1 MSFRFRL
8 GPFTFGRTGTRLSL
22 WRSKVGLSI
31 PLSRKGR
38 SFGKIGF
45 GPFRWFFTGSP
56 AAPPPARGG
65 KAELENA
72 QQMLGSYE
80 GEAIKAIRSDRQF
93 LEKLRRYGVPWR
105 GVQERLKGEL
115 PDLLSDRDKIAY
127 GLVPKAMDA
136 VFGQQETAWKT
147 ERRPSKSGSGYTTWI
162 MIIETGTADRTAP
175 ATS

>member
-31 PLSRKGR
+31 PLSGKGL

-56 AAPPPARGG
+56 AARGG
-65 KAELENA
+65 EAEVENE
-72 QQMLGSYE
+72 QRMLGSYE
-80 GEAIKAIRSDRQF
+80 GEAIKVFRSDRQF

-105 GVQERLKGEL
+105 GV
-115 PDLLSDRDKIAY
+115 
-127 GLVPKAMDA
+127 
-136 VFGQQETAWKT
+136 
-147 ERRPSKSGSGYTTWI
+147 
-162 MIIETGTADRTAP
+162 
-175 ATS
+175 

>member
-1 MSFRFRL
+1 MSFRLGL
-8 GPFTFGRTGTRLSL
+8 GPFTFGPTGTRLSL

-45 GPFRWFFTGSP
+45 GRFSWFFSESPGATP
-56 AAPPPARGG
+56 AARAGE
-65 KAELENA
+65 AELANE
-72 QQMLGSYE
+72 QHMLGSYQ
-80 GEAIKAIRSDRQF
+80 GEVIKAFRADRQF

-115 PDLLSDRDKIAY
+115 PNRLSDRDKVAY
-127 GLVPKAMDA
+127 GLVPKAMEA
-136 VFGQQETAWKT
+136 VFGQQEVAWKT

-162 MIIETGTADRTAP
+162 VIIETGT
-175 ATS
+175 

>member
-8 GPFTFGRTGTRLSL
+8 GSFTFGRTGTRLSL
-22 WRSKVGLSI
+22 WRRKVGLSI
-31 PLSRKGR
+31 PLSGKGR

-45 GPFRWFFTGSP
+45 GRFSWFFTGSP
-56 AAPPPARGG
+56 AAPPAARGG
-65 KAELENA
+65 EAELENE
-72 QQMLGSYE
+72 QHMLGSYE
-80 GEAIKAIRSDRQF
+80 GEAIKAFRSDRQF

-105 GVQERLKGEL
+105 GVQERLKEEL

-127 GLVPKAMDA
+127 GLVPEAMDA

-162 MIIETGTADRTAP
+162 VIIEPGA
-175 ATS
+175 